1 VRILADS
8 MRGGK
13 LVARIGLDST
23 GEGFHLVWM
32 KFIKTIPFLG
42 FSFIPLCG
50 PCLAQAP
57 AAPSETAPSAEQSG
71 LLKKVAD
78 AVNPDAEGDRKEL
91 LRKGLA
97 AMADLKAT
105 GLSPE
110 QSLAQAKAQANLS
123 GGETEKISTML
134 MKMWELNTSRM
145 SEPATLDALRA
156 GKMPDPALKRP

>member
-1 VRILADS
+1 
-8 MRGGK
+8 
-13 LVARIGLDST
+13 
-23 GEGFHLVWM
+23 M

>member
-1 VRILADS
+1 MRTLADS
-8 MRGGK
+8 GEGGK

-42 FSFIPLCG
+42 LSFVSLAG
-50 PCLAQAP
+50 PCLAQTP
-57 AAPSETAPSAEQSG
+57 AAPSATAPSAEQSG

-97 AMADLKAT
+97 AMADLKAA

-110 QSLAQAKAQANLS
+110 QSITQAKAQANLS

>member
-1 VRILADS
+1 
-8 MRGGK
+8 
-13 LVARIGLDST
+13 
-23 GEGFHLVWM
+23 M
-32 KFIKTIPFLG
+32 KFIQSIPFLG
-42 FSFIPLCG
+42 LCFVSFVG
-50 PCLAQAP
+50 PCLAQTP
-57 AAPSETAPSAEQSG
+57 AAPSATAPSAEQSG
-71 LLKKVAD
+71 LLKKIAD

-110 QSLAQAKAQANLS
+110 QSLAQAKANLS
-123 GGETEKISTML
+123 GAETEKISTML
-134 MKMWELNTSRM
+134 MKMWELNTARM

>member
-1 VRILADS
+1 
-8 MRGGK
+8 
-13 LVARIGLDST
+13 
-23 GEGFHLVWM
+23 M
-32 KFIKTIPFLG
+32 KFIKTLPFLG
-42 FSFIPLCG
+42 FTFIPLCG
-50 PCLAQAP
+50 PCFAQAP
-57 AAPSETAPSAEQSG
+57 AVPSAPAPSAEQSG

-78 AVNPDAEGDRKEL
+78 AMNPDAEGDRKEL

-110 QSLAQAKAQANLS
+110 QSIAQAKAQANLS

-134 MKMWELNTSRM
+134 MKMWELNTARM
-145 SEPATLDALRA
+145 SEAATLDALRA

>member
-1 VRILADS
+1 
-8 MRGGK
+8 
-13 LVARIGLDST
+13 
-23 GEGFHLVWM
+23 M
-32 KFIKTIPFLG
+32 KFIKTLTFLG
-42 FSFIPLCG
+42 FTFIPLCG
-50 PCLAQAP
+50 PCFAQAP
-57 AAPSETAPSAEQSG
+57 AVPSAPAPSAEQSG

-78 AVNPDAEGDRKEL
+78 AMNPDAEGDRKEL

-97 AMADLKAT
+97 AMADLKAA

-110 QSLAQAKAQANLS
+110 QSLTQAKAQANLS

-134 MKMWELNTSRM
+134 MKMWELNTARM

>member
-1 VRILADS
+1 
-8 MRGGK
+8 
-13 LVARIGLDST
+13 
-23 GEGFHLVWM
+23 M
-32 KFIKTIPFLG
+32 KFIKSIPFLG
-42 FSFIPLCG
+42 LCFVSLVG
-50 PCLAQAP
+50 PSSAQTP
-57 AAPSETAPSAEQSG
+57 ATPAVSAPSAEQAG

-110 QSLAQAKAQANLS
+110 QAIVQAKAQANLS

-134 MKMWELNTSRM
+134 MKMWDLNTARM

-156 GKMPDPALKRP
+156 GKMPNPALKRP